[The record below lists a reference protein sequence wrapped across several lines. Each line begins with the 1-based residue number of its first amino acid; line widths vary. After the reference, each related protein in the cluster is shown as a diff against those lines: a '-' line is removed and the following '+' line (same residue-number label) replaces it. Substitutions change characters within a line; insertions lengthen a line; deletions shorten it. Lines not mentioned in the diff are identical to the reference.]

1 VYFARDA
8 GVVTGVVTWT
18 IGGLLVLVGARQL
31 VRVPMVV
38 EALGGLALLGGAAL
52 TGMQWPGFAP
62 LFGLATALGLV
73 ALGMLPGQVLLSVF
87 GSLGLLINVPWA
99 IGWYFPGEGRAP
111 LLILVSGVLVLAV
124 AVLLARMGGR
134 FRRELGTHHRL
145 PPHGIA
151 P

>member
-1 VYFARDA
+1 
-8 GVVTGVVTWT
+8 
-18 IGGLLVLVGARQL
+18 
-31 VRVPMVV
+31 MVV

-134 FRRELGTHHRL
+134 FRRELGTHHRP

-151 P
+151 T